1 MGNKDASILVMIM
14 DVLTEK
20 VRKES
25 MVLADDVVLC
35 RGNPIYR
42 IIERSAGR
50 VSRQKTQWMHVS
62 SSKLIERNL

>member
-14 DVLTEK
+14 DVLIEK

-35 RGNPIYR
+35 RGNPIYMTEY
-42 IIERSAGR
+42 IESLREARDESVDQQRSEC
-50 VSRQKTQWMHVS
+50 M
-62 SSKLIERNL
+62 

>member
-25 MVLADDVVLC
+25 MMLADDVVLF
-35 RGNPIYR
+35 RGNPIYMTEY
-42 IIERSAGR
+42 I
-50 VSRQKTQWMHVS
+50 
-62 SSKLIERNL
+62 

>member
-1 MGNKDASILVMIM
+1 MIM

-35 RGNPIYR
+35 RGNPIYMTEYD
-42 IIERSAGR
+42 IESLTEALEESVDQKRSGC
-50 VSRQKTQWMHVS
+50 M
-62 SSKLIERNL
+62 

>member
-1 MGNKDASILVMIM
+1 MIM

-35 RGNPIYR
+35 RGNPIYMTEYESLR
-42 IIERSAGR
+42 EALEES
-50 VSRQKTQWMHVS
+50 VDQKPSGCM
-62 SSKLIERNL
+62 

>member
-14 DVLTEK
+14 DVLTAK

-35 RGNPIYR
+35 RGNPIYMTG

-50 VSRQKTQWMHVS
+50 VSRPKTQ
-62 SSKLIERNL
+62 

>member
-1 MGNKDASILVMIM
+1 MIM

-35 RGNPIYR
+35 RGNPIYVTEY
-42 IIERSAGR
+42 IESLREALEESVDQKRSGC
-50 VSRQKTQWMHVS
+50 M
-62 SSKLIERNL
+62 

>member
-25 MVLADDVVLC
+25 MMLADDVVLF
-35 RGNPIYR
+35 RGNPIYMTEY
-42 IIERSAGR
+42 IESLREAREESVDQKRSEC
-50 VSRQKTQWMHVS
+50 M
-62 SSKLIERNL
+62 

>member
-35 RGNPIYR
+35 RGNPIYMTEY
-42 IIERSAGR
+42 IESLREALEESVDQTRSGC
-50 VSRQKTQWMHVS
+50 M
-62 SSKLIERNL
+62 